1 MNKRWVIIVA
11 EVVLCLVIGTLLVFR
26 SGNGY
31 LAAVGL
37 GLIIGGVGAAI
48 AVAITVLRKRT
59 KQK

>member
-11 EVVLCLVIGTLLVFR
+11 EVVLCLVIGPLLAFK
-26 SGNGY
+26 SENGY